1 MRDIGLLCLGVEFY
15 RIRAVDCPFSGSSQA
30 QKNSENPEDFHYLNS
45 TSCRLKCS
53 SENGPKSPM
62 RGGAADNLYVVP
74 APTVLTFG
82 TATLLAAACSI
93 HAILCLLSMWSKVV
107 KINGKTNPQND
118 ESVSVNTRERD
129 EGTTGASNSA
139 VDSINKKIS
148 HFLSMIAIPIFGGAG
163 VMIIIIGEI
172 NFFSKQV
179 RYQTEP
185 MASVGKP
192 SNLDAFIMRCLT
204 FIRSMGSHRGHRSG
218 NDRFSVSY
226 LVRRNNDCRTL
237 RQQVGGVSGR
247 ARKRQI

>member
-1 MRDIGLLCLGVEFY
+1 MRDTGLICLGVEFY
-15 RIRAVDCPFSGSSQA
+15 RIRAADCPLSSSSQA
-30 QKNSENPEDFHYLNS
+30 QKNSERSGGFDYLNS
-45 TSCRLKCS
+45 TSCRLPCS

-62 RGGAADNLYVVP
+62 RGGAADNFYVVP

-82 TATLLAAACSI
+82 TATLLAAACCI

-107 KINGKTNPQND
+107 KINGKTNPQNE
-118 ESVSVNTRERD
+118 ESASIHTEERD
-129 EGTTGASNSA
+129 GETTGASSSA

-163 VMIIIIGEI
+163 VVIIIIGEI

-192 SNLDAFIMRCLT
+192 SILDAFTMLCLT
-204 FIRSMGSHRGHRSG
+204 FIRSMGSNRCHRSG
-218 NDRFSVSY
+218 NDRLPLSY
-226 LVRRNNDCRTL
+226 LVRWINDCCPL
-237 RQQVGGVSGR
+237 RQQGSGVTRR
-247 ARKRQI
+247 ARKRQV